1 MEFFENLKENI
12 LDFFHSNTKLAVTVI
27 AILVFL
33 FTSGLIV
40 LLSQVSKQT
49 PKTKKTFVKKEESF
63 APTDSFFPIEQ
74 DALVESYYFSLNL
87 DDNHFEDFFTSPSEE
102 TITQLSSAND
112 LLVESIIEAAP

>member
-12 LDFFHSNTKLAVTVI
+12 LDFFHSNTKLAITVI

-49 PKTKKTFVKKEESF
+49 PKTKKTFVTKEEFF